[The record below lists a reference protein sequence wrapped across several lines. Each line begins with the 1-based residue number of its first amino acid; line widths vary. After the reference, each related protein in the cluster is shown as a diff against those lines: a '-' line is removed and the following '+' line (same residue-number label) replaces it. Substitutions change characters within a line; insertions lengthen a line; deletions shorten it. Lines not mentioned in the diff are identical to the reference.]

1 MVVCSTAFI
10 TLGRSQLKALGGSS
24 LPIAVMPHPFG
35 VRTRAQV
42 RELAETFVDE
52 IARLATGGADKTAQ
66 AAKAGG
72 KKIAGAT
79 TLALPNDLIAFNDE
93 CERRRWSDGL
103 DRKSTR
109 LNSSH

>member
-72 KKIAGAT
+72 KKIAGAA
-79 TLALPNDLIAFNDE
+79 TLIDDAVAFGRVLHQE
-93 CERRRWSDGL
+93 PFPS
-103 DRKSTR
+103 
-109 LNSSH
+109 